1 MRLASLILLLCILF
15 GCKAQNKQ
23 IRKAKATMFS
33 YPDSFALPCSIL
45 FPIIPK
51 YIQGKDSVIER
62 TLTVKGDSIPCP
74 EVAGKVV
81 YVKCPDAKIVY
92 KDVFRV
98 DTIQVESTSKLK
110 DLQNKF
116 NSLQADKLATDK
128 KLEDKSKQSSNR
140 LWVIVSLGILLGG
153 LIWFLIRR

>member
-15 GCKAQNKQ
+15 GCNVQKKQ
-23 IRKAKATMFS
+23 IRKAKATMFN

-98 DTIQVESTSKLK
+98 DTIQVESTSKLQA
-110 DLQNKF
+110 LQNKF
-116 NSLQADKLATDK
+116 NSLQADKLATDR
-128 KLEDKSKQSSNR
+128 KLEDKTEQSSNR
-140 LWVIVSLGILLGG
+140 LWVIVSLGIILGG
-153 LIWFLIRR
+153 LLWFLIRR

>member
-1 MRLASLILLLCILF
+1 MKSLLAIVLLCILF
-15 GCKAQNKQ
+15 GCNAQKKQ

-74 EVAGKVV
+74 EVAGKTV

-128 KLEDKSKQSSNR
+128 KLEDKSEQSSNR
-140 LWVIVSLGILLGG
+140 LWFIVSLGILLGG
-153 LIWFLIRR
+153 MIWFLIRR